1 MEKAE
6 QIGQRPNKGR
16 DTAYIPR
23 NRHDKPEADAN
34 RITPKE
40 CTPALERWGYKQ
52 QESHNISSS
61 KKY

>member
-40 CTPALERWGYKQ
+40 CTPALER
-52 QESHNISSS
+52 
-61 KKY
+61 